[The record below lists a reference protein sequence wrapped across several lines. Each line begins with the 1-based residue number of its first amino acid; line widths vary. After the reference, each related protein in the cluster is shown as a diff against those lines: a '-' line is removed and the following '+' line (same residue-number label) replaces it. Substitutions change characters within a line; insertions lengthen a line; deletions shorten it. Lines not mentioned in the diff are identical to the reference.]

1 MDSAF
6 AIQRERIQKKNA
18 PMIALFC
25 IGLALHTLNI
35 FLPAL
40 LRNNR
45 RLNIASNLLNAGALV
60 CGLGFSLNALLAYRP
75 VEYRF
80 ELPAAG
86 PVLIGFDGLSLFF
99 LFTFQL
105 LSLAASLYAIG
116 YLRHYIIERGLSVS
130 GHLSFF
136 TLLILSLQLVA
147 VVHNWLVFLVMWE
160 LMALGGYFS
169 IVFDKD
175 NVEVR
180 RGGFWYLVAA
190 HASVLFLY
198 VCFLTFHEITGSW
211 SFDSFPRHADYD
223 PKLLALVFL
232 TGFAGFGIKA
242 GFMPFHVWLPNAHPA
257 APAHVSG
264 LLSAINI
271 KAGIYGIAR
280 LMMILPARDAAY
292 GWGMLAVSLVSA
304 VLGVWYA
311 LAQHDIKKLLAYHS
325 VENIGIIGL
334 GLSVAWLG
342 RCYAVPELV
351 ALGFAGALLHTLNH
365 AIFKGL
371 LFFGAGNVY
380 LQAHTGDIE
389 QMGGFARVI
398 PVTGVAFLVG
408 AISICGLPPFNGF
421 ASEFLIY
428 KGFFRGGDLLQ
439 GYAPLAMLFAAVW
452 LAFVGGLAVACFTKL
467 YGIVFLGQNR
477 SGAASRRQRESGSSS
492 VTLLGLAALC
502 ALIGFFPGV
511 GLRLVAPALVG
522 FAGAAD
528 APSDWASPLGQLQM
542 VFALFLVLVSA
553 VYAFKFWLQRRTGVR
568 CRETWS
574 CGYEPVTPRMQY
586 TASSFAEELVKLGRP
601 MLAFTVHWE
610 ALQNVLPSARSFS
623 SHCYDQME
631 NGWLF
636 VNRSIGRSL
645 ALFRRMQSGNIRH
658 YVLYIFAALVFYLL
672 CALVW

>member
-1 MDSAF
+1 
-6 AIQRERIQKKNA
+6 
-18 PMIALFC
+18 MIALFG
-25 IGLALHTLNI
+25 IGLALHALNI
-35 FLPAL
+35 LLPAL
-40 LRNNR
+40 LRDSR
-45 RLNIASNLLNAGALV
+45 RLNVASNLLNAGALV
-60 CGLGFSLNALLAYRP
+60 CGLSFSLNALLAYRP

-80 ELPAAG
+80 EVPAAG
-86 PVLIGFDGLSLFF
+86 RVLIGFDGLSLFF

-116 YLRHYIIERGLSVS
+116 YLRHYIERGLSVR

-147 VVHNWLVFLVMWE
+147 VAHNALVFLVVWE
-160 LMALGGYFS
+160 SMALGAYFS
-169 IVFDKD
+169 IVFDRDKE
-175 NVEVR
+175 EVR
-180 RGGFWYLVAA
+180 RGGFWYLVAT
-190 HASVLFLY
+190 HAGVLLLY
-198 VCFLTFHEITGSW
+198 VCFLTLHELTGSW
-211 SFDSFPRHADYD
+211 NFDDFARQWVYE
-223 PKLLALVFL
+223 PKMLALVLL

-257 APAHVSG
+257 APAHVSS

-280 LMMILPARDAAY
+280 LMMIMPARDAAY

-380 LQAHTGDIE
+380 LRAHTGDIE
-389 QMGGFARVI
+389 QMGGFALVI
-398 PVTGVAFLVG
+398 PVTAVAFLVG

-421 ASEFLIY
+421 VSEFIIY
-428 KGFFRGGDLLQ
+428 KSFFRGGDLLW
-439 GYAPLAMLFAAVW
+439 GYAPLSMLFAAVG

-477 SGAASRRQRESGSSS
+477 SGASFRRQREPGTSS
-492 VTLLGLAALC
+492 VTLLGLAGLC
-502 ALIGFFPGV
+502 ALIGAFPGV
-511 GLRLVAPALVG
+511 GLRLVAPAL
-522 FAGAAD
+522 AELTGAAQ
-528 APSDWASPLGQLQM
+528 APPDWASPLGQLQI
-542 VFALFLVLVSA
+542 VFALFLVLVCT
-553 VYAFKFWLQRRTGVR
+553 VYAVKFWMQGRTGVR
-568 CRETWS
+568 LRETWG
-574 CGYEPVTPRMQY
+574 CGYQAVTPRMQY

-610 ALQNVLPSARSFS
+610 ALRSILPSARAFH

-636 VNRSIGRSL
+636 FNRSVGRSL
-645 ALFRRMQSGNIRH
+645 ALFRWIQSGNIRH
-658 YVLYIFAALVFYLL
+658 YVLYLFAAVVFYLL

>member
-1 MDSAF
+1 
-6 AIQRERIQKKNA
+6 
-18 PMIALFC
+18 MIALFC
-25 IGLALHTLNI
+25 IGLALHAMNI
-35 FLPAL
+35 LLPAL
-40 LRNNR
+40 LRDNR
-45 RLNIASNLLNAGALV
+45 RLNVASNLLNAGALV
-60 CGLGFSLNALLAYRP
+60 CGLSFSLNALLDYQPA
-75 VEYRF
+75 EYRF
-80 ELPAAG
+80 GLPAAG

-99 LFTFQL
+99 LLTFQL

-116 YLRHYIIERGLSVS
+116 YLRHYIERGLSVR

-147 VVHNWLVFLVMWE
+147 VVHHALVFLVVWE
-160 LMALGGYFS
+160 LMALGAYFS
-169 IVFDKD
+169 IVFDRDKE
-175 NVEVR
+175 EVR
-180 RGGFWYLVAA
+180 QGGFWYLVAT
-190 HASVLFLY
+190 HAGVLLLY
-198 VCFLTFHEITGSW
+198 VCFLTLHELTGSW
-211 SFDSFPRHADYD
+211 NFEDVARQWVYE
-223 PKLLALVFL
+223 PKMLALVLL
-232 TGFAGFGIKA
+232 TGFVGFGIKA

-257 APAHVSG
+257 APAHVSS

-280 LMMILPARDAAY
+280 LIMIMPARDAAY

-334 GLSVAWLG
+334 GLSIAWLG

-380 LQAHTGDIE
+380 LQAHTRDIE

-398 PVTGVAFLVG
+398 PVTAVAFLIG

-421 ASEFLIY
+421 VSEFIIY
-428 KGFFRGGDLLQ
+428 KSFFRGGDLLW
-439 GYAPLAMLFAAVW
+439 GYAPLAMLFAAVG
-452 LAFVGGLAVACFTKL
+452 LALVGGLAVACFTKL

-477 SGAASRRQRESGSSS
+477 SGAAFRRQREPASSS
-492 VTLLGLAALC
+492 VALFGLTGLC
-502 ALIGFFPGV
+502 ASIGVLPGA
-511 GLRLVAPALVG
+511 GLRLVAPALVEVT
-522 FAGAAD
+522 GAAQ
-528 APSDWASPLGQLQM
+528 AQHDWASPLGHLQI
-542 VFALFLVLVSA
+542 VFTLFVVLVCT
-553 VYAFKFWLQRRTGVR
+553 VFTLKFWLQGRTGAR
-568 CRETWS
+568 LRETWV
-574 CGYEPVTPRMQY
+574 CGYPTVTPRMQY
-586 TASSFAEELVKLGRP
+586 TASSFAEELIKLGRP
-601 MLAFTVHWE
+601 MLAVTVHWK
-610 ALQNVLPSARSFS
+610 ALQNILPTARGLH

-636 VNRSIGRSL
+636 VNRSVGRSL
-645 ALFRRMQSGNIRH
+645 ALFRWIQSGNIRH
-658 YVLYIFAALVFYLL
+658 YVLYLFAAAVFYLL